1 MLTVFSKRY
10 GDWLNKNAKEV
21 QNALAQANSVAQEA
35 FSCIRT
41 VIAFASEDEENKK
54 YQEKINHHYDLNVE
68 QLYKQG
74 LYYMIISTFLINTV
88 VQALLLYVGMY
99 LIRNDRLS
107 PEVLLAFMLYQ
118 SKLQNEVMNLFNS
131 YTSLI
136 KSSGAGT

>member
-1 MLTVFSKRY
+1 M
-10 GDWLNKNAKEV
+10 NKNAKEV

-68 QLYKQG
+68 QIYKQG

-99 LIRNDRLS
+99 LIRNDQLS

>member
-1 MLTVFSKRY
+1 M
-10 GDWLNKNAKEV
+10 NKNAKDV

>member
-1 MLTVFSKRY
+1 M
-10 GDWLNKNAKEV
+10 NKNAKEV

>member
-1 MLTVFSKRY
+1 M
-10 GDWLNKNAKEV
+10 NKNAKEV

-68 QLYKQG
+68 QIYKQG